1 MLNAMLLD
9 RLCDFFRESGTC
21 TNLTLFRPSTEAIL
35 DPLGIAACLLL
46 TPPPLVFIHALAF
59 CQETTQIL

>member
-9 RLCDFFRESGTC
+9 RLCGLFRGSGMC
-21 TNLTLFRPSTEAIL
+21 TNLGHPREAIF

-46 TPPPLVFIHALAF
+46 TPPPLVFKHALAF
-59 CQETTQIL
+59 CQETTQML